1 MYIYRKQPFQY
12 DKFATETDHKQ
23 KMAVIFQKITPG
35 YQINDF
41 FRFSRRLKP
50 INALI
55 ICNITYKITKIRS
68 FEIEKR
74 GIFRLRSHLWL
85 VWYYTNSKI
94 LQLLYCFLLN
104 ITLANT
110 IYNRAIIHP
119 LLFTTRAM
127 RDHLLQ
133 VLDHPTD

>member
-41 FRFSRRLKP
+41 FRFSRRFKP

-55 ICNITYKITKIRS
+55 VCNITHKITKIRS

-74 GIFRLRSHLWL
+74 GIFRLRSHL
-85 VWYYTNSKI
+85 
-94 LQLLYCFLLN
+94 
-104 ITLANT
+104 
-110 IYNRAIIHP
+110 
-119 LLFTTRAM
+119 
-127 RDHLLQ
+127 
-133 VLDHPTD
+133 